1 MLYFCYRF
9 NIIWWNKSIDSLV
22 NYFFHSN
29 WQSISNSTFQDSL
42 RSLVRLRLEG
52 VFLQTLSGCWLW
64 FRFDF
69 NFKLSRLAFLTVKNC
84 ILNITHP
91 SSNYSPTNNP
101 SLTPL
106 PHGQTDRHTNS
117 IQNELPHYPMQVQG
131 EFFVNPIFLY
141 LSNVANQRSR
151 KFMME
156 NFFIRYGLGANLFF
170 LTWKPNA
177 KSHPKRFYLKSSN
190 SCCQS
195 LTPKFL

>member
-69 NFKLSRLAFLTVKNC
+69 NFKLSRLAFLTVKKMHTEHNAPF
-84 ILNITHP
+84 LQLFPHKQPLPHPTTTWTDRQTHKLH
-91 SSNYSPTNNP
+91 TKRI
-101 SLTPL
+101 TPL
-106 PHGQTDRHTNS
+106 PYAGTGGIFCQPHFS
-117 IQNELPHYPMQVQG
+117 I
-131 EFFVNPIFLY
+131 
-141 LSNVANQRSR
+141 S
-151 KFMME
+151 
-156 NFFIRYGLGANLFF
+156 
-170 LTWKPNA
+170 
-177 KSHPKRFYLKSSN
+177 LKCS
-190 SCCQS
+190 QS
-195 LTPKFL
+195 EIS